1 MDLFEEV
8 EQKIKPRPKKE
19 IKPTTILLGIIIV
32 LVIITI
38 LILCLLMYLKAT
50 MLKITVNGVANNE
63 LREVLIINED
73 KITIPIR
80 KIAKYLGYEE
90 YSGNYK
96 TLEVDPTKGYI
107 KSEDQVTMFTANSKI
122 IQQILLENN
131 SLQEIVIDEEII
143 EKDGEFYTTV
153 DGLKKIFSVYFDYN
167 KTKNNIVIVT
177 LEKLYENSL
186 QYYMQKGFVKIE
198 ETFQNKK
205 ALLDNMM
212 VLKTSNDKYGVIN
225 ITNDQMVLET
235 QYENIEYIPNLSK
248 FIVTGKGLKG
258 VISKEKEMILN
269 IEYKEIEIIE
279 NEKDNKKY
287 FLVTTSDNLM
297 GLMNTDGEVII
308 YPEYNKI
315 GFDMKNFTN
324 NDIKNDYLLF
334 GQLIP
339 VQRNNMW
346 SLFSLEGNQIT
357 NFEYSS
363 LGCITKLANTYSII
377 QVPEY
382 ELIVVNSTNGKYDLI
397 KSDGTPLFGYV
408 LDSIYKTI
416 TSGKNYYYM
425 VVNGT
430 TIELGTYLEQHGVKR
445 VNQ

>member
-8 EQKIKPRPKKE
+8 EQKIKPRQKKE
-19 IKPTTILLGIIIV
+19 IKTTTILLVIIGV
-32 LVIITI
+32 LVVITI
-38 LILCLLMYLKAT
+38 LILSLLVYLKAT
-50 MLKITVNGVANNE
+50 MLKITVDGVSNQD
-63 LREVLIINED
+63 LKQVLIINED
-73 KITIPIR
+73 KVTVPIR
-80 KIAKYLGYEE
+80 AIAKYLGYEE
-90 YSGNYK
+90 YSGDYK
-96 TLEVDPTKGYI
+96 TLEVDSTKGYV
-107 KSEDQVTMFTANSKI
+107 KNEDQVTMFTANSKI
-122 IQQILLENN
+122 IQQILLENS

-153 DGLKKIFSVYFDYN
+153 DGLKKIFSVYFSYDIN
-167 KTKNNIVIVT
+167 KNNISIVT
-177 LEKLYENSL
+177 LENLYESSL

-198 ETFQNKK
+198 EKFQNKK
-205 ALLDNMM
+205 ALLENMM
-212 VLKTSNDKYGVIN
+212 ILKTSNEKYGVIN
-225 ITNDQMVLET
+225 ITNDQMVLEA

-258 VISKEKEMILN
+258 VISKEQEMILK

-297 GLMNTDGEVII
+297 GLMNADGEVII
-308 YPEYNKI
+308 HPEYNKI

-324 NDIKNDYLLF
+324 NNIENDYLLF
-334 GQLIP
+334 GRLIP
-339 VQRNNMW
+339 VKVNNMW
-346 SLFSLEGNQIT
+346 ALFDLEGNRIT
-357 NFEYSS
+357 NFEYSN
-363 LGCITKLANTYSII
+363 LGCISKLANTYSII

-445 VNQ
+445 VN